1 MTMDEPSESDCY
13 VSDYIWCRFC
23 DSYARV
29 FHFAIG
35 TGSPKM
41 TQYDDSLAGYV
52 SICGHHLVLIV
63 IKTCCKDSFHTLETA
78 EVPEAPKSNWRGRCL
93 Q

>member
-1 MTMDEPSESDCY
+1 MTMDEPSESNCY

-23 DSYARV
+23 DSY
-29 FHFAIG
+29 AIG

-78 EVPEAPKSNWRGRCL
+78 EVPEAPKSNWRGSCL

>member
-1 MTMDEPSESDCY
+1 MANYDVDEPSESDCY

-23 DSYARV
+23 DSY
-29 FHFAIG
+29 AIG

-78 EVPEAPKSNWRGRCL
+78 EVPEAPKSNWRGSCL